1 MMSIPTGTIIAAVI
15 AFLGALVGSLVAYV
29 GLLISKESKIS
40 EFRQAWIDALRVDI
54 SDLTGKL
61 VTTYEADQLTTS
73 ELYAANLSIATL
85 RTRILLRLNMAE
97 TEPDALVTALD
108 KLHAVANSL
117 VPPASLNMQQKEEYI
132 TQKRPLLLNS
142 VADTTTVSQK
152 LLKKEWERVKGGEP
166 VYRSTQ
172 RWARFVVIALLFAA
186 PVILAICLCWMLIPS
201 AVCTL
206 SR

>member
-1 MMSIPTGTIIAAVI
+1 MS
-15 AFLGALVGSLVAYV
+15 GSSSAK
-29 GLLISKESKIS
+29 SPKIS

-108 KLHAVANSL
+108 KLHAVLTLLYHPRVSTC
-117 VPPASLNMQQKEEYI
+117 SR
-132 TQKRPLLLNS
+132 KRS
-142 VADTTTVSQK
+142 
-152 LLKKEWERVKGGEP
+152 
-166 VYRSTQ
+166 
-172 RWARFVVIALLFAA
+172 I
-186 PVILAICLCWMLIPS
+186 
-201 AVCTL
+201 
-206 SR
+206 